1 MSGGS
6 EQNGGC
12 QFAFV
17 GGFTQLG
24 RCTVF
29 VMVTQFRCFDV
40 IASIVGV
47 FLLVRKDVF
56 GKITSGTI
64 IDSPFQTI
72 PEGKF
77 KKGGQ
82 TFIIRSYFIVF
93 RQHFAYH
100 IEVVRMSF
108 LFVIG
113 VHILIEHFQE
123 ARIFFAGLTVVD
135 VLHGVEA
142 EAIHTSGNPSFGGI
156 CYCLICR

>member
-1 MSGGS
+1 
-6 EQNGGC
+6 
-12 QFAFV
+12 
-17 GGFTQLG
+17 
-24 RCTVF
+24 
-29 VMVTQFRCFDV
+29 MVAQFRGFDV
-40 IASIVGV
+40 VVSIVGV
-47 FLLVRKDVF
+47 FLLVRKDIF

-72 PEGKF
+72 PERKF

-113 VHILIEHFQE
+113 VHVLIKHFQE
-123 ARIFFAGLTVVD
+123 ARILFAGLTMVD
-135 VLHGVEA
+135 VLHGIEA
-142 EAIHTSGNPSFGGI
+142 ETVYTTGNPSFGSI
-156 CYCLICR
+156 SYCLICR